1 MGANLLMVGMGM
13 AFASSGFLIPRLE
26 NPDSGFGISL
36 EQGSWLGKWNCFAGP
51 LYLIYDKIDN
61 WMQMKVD

>member
-26 NPDSGFGISL
+26 NPDSGFGMSL
-36 EQGSWLGKWNCFAGP
+36 EQGSWLGK
-51 LYLIYDKIDN
+51 
-61 WMQMKVD
+61 